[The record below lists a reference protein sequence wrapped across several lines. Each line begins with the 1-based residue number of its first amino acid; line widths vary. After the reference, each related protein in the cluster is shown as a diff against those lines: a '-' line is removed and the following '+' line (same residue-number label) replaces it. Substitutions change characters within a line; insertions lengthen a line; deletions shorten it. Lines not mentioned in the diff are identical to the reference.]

1 MTMTEQEWLGN
12 NQLSLDIWHNKYQY
26 GDESFEEWLD
36 RVSSHNSEIKRL
48 IREKKF
54 LFGGRTLANRG
65 VPNSGSFS
73 NCYSIGYVPD
83 SLDGIMDV
91 AHKIAMTFKAQG
103 GQGLS
108 LSKIRPKGSLING
121 QYPSDGIVPFMNIFN
136 TVTESVSQGGSRKGA
151 LMMSI
156 DAWHPEAETFIKIKE
171 DLNKINKANLSVEVD
186 DHFMRYI
193 NDEEAVSS
201 RLTDADDERIIK
213 VNPKHIFDTICKSAW
228 KSAEPGILFT
238 DRLRNY
244 NLMEFVDDYQI
255 ETTNPCGEQPLPK
268 HGACNLCSINV
279 SEYVLDPWTDNA
291 RIDYL
296 SLKND
301 LEVIVSEMDK
311 VLEENANRHALPEQ
325 KEMSLK
331 YRNIGIG
338 IMGLA
343 DLFVKM
349 GIRYGDSNSIGVA
362 NFLMKFIFRE
372 SVIISAAN
380 GRVYGS
386 FPGYDPKIWNSAI
399 IKNTFT
405 KEEVEELR
413 KQNTLRN
420 CSLLSIA
427 PTGSIG
433 TMLNISTG
441 VEPFF
446 ALSYTRRTESMSGE
460 TYKVEIKAVEEYR
473 KACHNNEDLPEFFI
487 TSAEIPWKQRIDIQ
501 AALQEFCDTAI
512 SSTVNLSR
520 ETTIEDV
527 KELYK
532 YAWKKGLKGVTIYRE
547 GSRDPILSIDN
558 KEKKKEVSDEMVSE
572 TLSSNTENAKLQLEA
587 NHEFQ
592 RGEIIPT
599 SNHWLGLKRKL
610 ITGCGSLHVN
620 SYWDPET
627 GELRECYLSKG
638 SAGGCQNF
646 MIGLSRMISLAARG
660 GVGIEAILDQLK
672 SCGTC
677 PSYAVRQATQKDCS
691 KGSCCPVAVGN
702 ALKDMYN
709 EIQEI
714 ICECKEGAPVVSN
727 IVLAPTDKP
736 ALRNTVKPM
745 PTVNSS
751 YYTTAEFVLEECPNC
766 HEKTLIHTG
775 GCVSCSSCSWTK
787 CN

>member
-1 MTMTEQEWLGN
+1 MTEREWLN
-12 NQLSLDIWHNKYQY
+12 DNKLSLDIWSKKYKFQ
-26 GDESFEEWLD
+26 DETFEAWLD
-36 RVSSHNSEIKRL
+36 RVSGGNNNIKRL

-108 LSKIRPKGSLING
+108 LSKIRPKGSLIAG

-186 DHFMRYI
+186 DAFMNSLEYGTCRFQEETDYNGIEDRCI
-193 NDEEAVSS
+193 NPG
-201 RLTDADDERIIK
+201 K
-213 VNPKHIFDTICKSAW
+213 VFHAICESAW
-228 KSAEPGILFT
+228 RSAEPGVLFV

-279 SEYVLDPWTDNA
+279 SEYVLDPWTSKA
-291 RIDYL
+291 RIDYV
-296 SLKND
+296 SLEND
-301 LEVIVSEMDK
+301 LVEIVSEMDK

-325 KEMSLK
+325 KEMALK

-343 DLFVKM
+343 DMFVKM
-349 GIRYGDSNSIGVA
+349 GIKYGSPDSIGIA
-362 NFLMKFIFRE
+362 TTLMRFIFRT
-372 SVIISAAN
+372 SIKVSAAN
-380 GRVYGS
+380 GKIYGN
-386 FPGYDPKIWNSAI
+386 FPGYDPKVWDSTI
-399 IKNTFT
+399 IRNTFT
-405 KEEVEELR
+405 EEEIEELK

-433 TMLNISTG
+433 TMLNVSTG

-446 ALSYTRRTESMSGE
+446 ALSFNRKTDNLNG

-473 KACHNNEDLPEFFI
+473 EATGDTNAILPDYFI
-487 TSAEIPWKQRIDIQ
+487 TSEEISWKERIDIQ

-512 SSTVNLSR
+512 SSTVNLPK
-520 ETTIEDV
+520 ETTINDV

-532 YAWKKGLKGVTIYRE
+532 YAWKKGLKGITIYRD
-547 GSRDPILSIDN
+547 GSRDPILSTD
-558 KEKKKEVSDEMVSE
+558 KKEENPTTAESISEQVS
-572 TLSSNTENAKLQLEA
+572 LNTENAKLQIDNPYEPK
-587 NHEFQ
+587 
-592 RGEIIPT
+592 RGEILKAGNDCI
-599 SNHWLGLKRKL
+599 GLKRTL
-610 ITGCGSLHVN
+610 ITGCGSLHCEAFFEPN
-620 SYWDPET
+620 T
-627 GELRECYLSKG
+627 GELREIYLSKG
-638 SAGGCQNF
+638 STGGCNNF
-646 MIGLSRMISLAARG
+646 MISLSRMISLSARG
-660 GVGIEAILDQLK
+660 GIGIDKILDQLK
-672 SCGTC
+672 SCGVC
-677 PSYAVRQATQKDCS
+677 PSYAVRSATKKDTS

-702 ALKDMYN
+702 ALKEMY
-709 EIQEI
+709 EEMQEI
-714 ICECKEGAPVVSN
+714 ICKCKDTEN
-727 IVLAPTDKP
+727 KKKEIVLE
-736 ALRNTVKPM
+736 V
-745 PTVNSS
+745 SS
-751 YYTTAEFVLEECPNC
+751 LEECPNC
-766 HEKTLIHTG
+766 HEKTLTHQG
-775 GCVSCSSCSWTK
+775 GCLQCTACGYSK